1 MIETLARVVERLIG
15 SPRVGT
21 PFHPTEA
28 NPFPA
33 GAHPLDHNRSGLNG
47 FGKAVC
53 LSVTEALLADE
64 VDGRLVPGERE
75 VVERSVQKLD
85 LWLGT
90 GSLQLQNGFLVLC
103 GAMQAAPL
111 ITMRK
116 TTPFTRLS
124 LEDRLHVL
132 EKLEEHEIGLL
143 TMLLTAFKVPLVTAA
158 YEDGPLLKET
168 GFDRPDLIVPRVL
181 SDALRRIAY
190 PGSSEGR
197 VAGQ

>member
-1 MIETLARVVERLIG
+1 MLEILGRAAKRLRG

-21 PFHPTEA
+21 PFAPSEG

-33 GAHPLDHNRSGLNG
+33 GAHPLDHNRSGLTD
-47 FGKAVC
+47 FGKSVCVAVC
-53 LSVTEALLADE
+53 EALLADE

-85 LWLGT
+85 LWLGS
-90 GSLQLQNGFLVLC
+90 GSLQLQSGFLALC
-103 GAMQAAPL
+103 GAMQASPL
-111 ITMRK
+111 YTIRRAK
-116 TTPFTRLS
+116 PFTRLG

-132 EKLEEHEIGLL
+132 ERLEEHEVGLL

-158 YEDGPLLKET
+158 FEEGPLLAET

-181 SDALRRIAY
+181 SDALRRVSY
-190 PGSSEGR
+190 PGQASET
-197 VAGQ
+197 